1 MQPLIDGDVLLYE
14 IGFCGEYLDPETG
27 ELLIREWDF
36 VQELLD
42 AKIKLICEE
51 VDATEAPIIFITGK
65 RLNRELVNRSLI
77 YRDEEPVEFL
87 PNFRD
92 AVATV
97 KPYKGTRKSEKPFH
111 FDNITAYLLGNYRC
125 HLSNGLEAD
134 DLLCIHQYGRTDT
147 IICSRDKDV
156 RQCPGW
162 HYSWECGAQPSFG
175 PTLVDNKGAIWKDR
189 DKVRGVGTKF
199 FFYQMLVGDSVDNIP
214 GCPKVGPV
222 KAYALLADLTT
233 RDEHERAVISAYLN
247 CYPDNYIEMIEE
259 QSKLLWM
266 IREYN
271 EDGTYKHYD
280 WRWDGR

>member
-51 VDATEAPIIFITGK
+51 VDATEDPIIFITGK
-65 RLNRELVNRSLI
+65 RLNNSLVNKSRNFHG
-77 YRDEEPVEFL
+77 DEPIEFL

-92 AVATV
+92 SVATI

-111 FDNITAYLLGNYRC
+111 FDNITAYLLGNYRYN
-125 HLSNGLEAD
+125 LSNGLEAD
-134 DLLCIHQYGRTDT
+134 DLLCINQYGRTDT

-175 PTLVDNKGAIWKDR
+175 PTLVDNKGVIWKDG
-189 DKVRGVGTKF
+189 DKIRGVGTKF

-233 RDEHERAVISAYLN
+233 RKEHEQAVIDCYRAV
-247 CYPDNYIEMIEE
+247 YPDSYRDMVEE

-266 IREYN
+266 VREYN

-280 WRWDGR
+280 WGWDGR